1 MSKGGDIRFS
11 IPRPWILASYSGSG
25 GESADYRPM
34 RVPKHLA
41 MSQKEMATPA
51 GPRDHPR
58 AESARECASFF
69 VGSKCPAQGAG
80 FWPAFG
86 RLFNSRN
93 YFAGGYRTGGVR
105 DTQRPPWRSLAL
117 FTACIAPCVA
127 ESHVT
132 PTTHGHSTIDTRP
145 RFILSSSPVAY
156 GIPFFSPSQK
166 SQ

>member
-1 MSKGGDIRFS
+1 MDPGLLFRLWWRVRGLSTHEGAQTFSDEPKGNGHTSGTIRARSPLENVLFF
-11 IPRPWILASYSGSG
+11 LLEA
-25 GESADYRPM
+25 
-34 RVPKHLA
+34 
-41 MSQKEMATPA
+41 
-51 GPRDHPR
+51 
-58 AESARECASFF
+58 SARHR
-69 VGSKCPAQGAG
+69 G
-80 FWPAFG
+80 PAFG